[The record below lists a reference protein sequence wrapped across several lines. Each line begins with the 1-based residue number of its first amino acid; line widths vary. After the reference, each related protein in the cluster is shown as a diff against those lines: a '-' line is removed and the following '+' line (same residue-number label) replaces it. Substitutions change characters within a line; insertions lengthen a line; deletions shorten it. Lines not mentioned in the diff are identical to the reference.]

1 MLENVILIESSIKNL
16 LNMIWLKGHRVA
28 LLLVGGDATI
38 MVHAK
43 GQKICTALGVPLQGK
58 NYK

>member
-1 MLENVILIESSIKNL
+1 MYVLQSTGEYNCMLENVILIESSIKNL

-43 GQKICTALGVPLQGK
+43 G
-58 NYK
+58 